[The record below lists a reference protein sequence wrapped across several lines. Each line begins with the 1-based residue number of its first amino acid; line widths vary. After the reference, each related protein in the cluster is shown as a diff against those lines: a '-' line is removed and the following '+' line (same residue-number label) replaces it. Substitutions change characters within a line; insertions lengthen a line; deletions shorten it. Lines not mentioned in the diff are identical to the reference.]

1 MLAEDSSLPAPT
13 GDTSSLNDLE
23 LNLVDLVESL
33 SKLELTL
40 DEKCDLALF
49 ELFYQSCGDL
59 KFLSS
64 YSGSL
69 SCNRPAPPLSKLAG
83 RVDF

>member
-33 SKLELTL
+33 SKLELTF

-49 ELFYQSCGDL
+49 ELFYQSC
-59 KFLSS
+59 
-64 YSGSL
+64 
-69 SCNRPAPPLSKLAG
+69 
-83 RVDF
+83 